1 MWFSSFPCD
10 SSSKV
15 SKMGSNIFISQNS
28 SKILQFKDR
37 RWNLKIHENENSF
50 FLVWLPS
57 KSEVK
62 MKDVEN
68 ISIFLG
74 KSFLEFNLLG
84 YQKWFELNH
93 YSFETECYF
102 SLKALKDFTQL
113 FEKLNFPVI
122 LIKYCWYPQF

>member
-1 MWFSSFPCD
+1 MDVTTLYFTTVTRNC
-10 SSSKV
+10 
-15 SKMGSNIFISQNS
+15 N
-28 SKILQFKDR
+28 SKIG
-37 RWNLKIHENENSF
+37 NHKIHENENSF

-84 YQKWFELNH
+84 NQK
-93 YSFETECYF
+93 
-102 SLKALKDFTQL
+102 
-113 FEKLNFPVI
+113 
-122 LIKYCWYPQF
+122 